1 MNSMD
6 IKDVKDVQPFSS
18 RFMVL
23 MNLFDNE
30 QWLSHDV
37 RIGMYEE
44 LLDAI
49 TSDEMLSALMINDV
63 LKSLRLYCEE
73 LTSSNSYHV
82 IYRFE
87 DAFSKWMHIPA
98 KTVYHNPQNVHMFM
112 TPAAQAAR
120 EIMGKYPCTYTGR
133 PFDHPFFNMIETE
146 ELVNGIHVPSLF
158 ASVWLYVTTHEEC
171 EALTN
176 RLLEEMSDSEDMC
189 LSGHMVRL
197 VNSVKGFEDGFE
209 FNLEQYEYTKANIFN
224 QLNKLLDV
232 TVLDHLLDRMEG
244 VVNDGL
250 DMSGVDDEDMIK
262 ILKHYSK
269 HEWVRV
275 GGLFLYVR

>member
-1 MNSMD
+1 MAL
-6 IKDVKDVQPFSS
+6 V
-18 RFMVL
+18 
-23 MNLFDNE
+23 NLLDDE
-30 QWLSHDV
+30 HGLSHAV

-49 TSDEMLSALMINDV
+49 TSDEMLSALMMNDV

-98 KTVYHNPQNVHMFM
+98 KTVYHNPQNVHVFM

-133 PFDHPFFNMIETE
+133 PFDHPFFNMIETA
-146 ELVNGIHVPSLF
+146 ELVNGIHMPSLF
-158 ASVWLYVTTHEEC
+158 ASVWLYVTTHEER
-171 EALTN
+171 EALTK
-176 RLLEEMSDSEDMC
+176 RLLEEMSESEDMC

-197 VNSVKGFEDGFE
+197 VNSVKGFGIEDVFE
-209 FNLEQYEYTKANIFN
+209 FNLEQYEYIKANIFN

-232 TVLDHLLDRMEG
+232 TVLDNLLDRMEG
-244 VVNDGL
+244 VVNGGL
-250 DMSGVDDEDMIK
+250 VDEDIGVEDMLK
-262 ILKHYSK
+262 ILRDYSK

-275 GGLFLYVR
+275 GDLFRYVR